1 MPLAYASRF
10 IFSGPHLQTYVTHL
24 GAYVAVTGPNRQAVF
39 YFE

>member
-10 IFSGPHLQTYVTHL
+10 IFSRQHSQTYVAHL
-24 GAYVAVTGPNRQAVF
+24 GAYGFVIGPNRQAVF